1 MRSISSTLVSLTI
14 LPALAVLLVAAPAH
28 AAPAAGAL
36 GEPDAARSD
45 EGAVVEK
52 RGDTRILIYE
62 GDTLEGEVLSPGGAA
77 VTGHVG
83 ARHASLVGI
92 RPHFVRELVR
102 LSYDL

>member
-1 MRSISSTLVSLTI
+1 MRLSPSILSLTV
-14 LPALAVLLVAAPAH
+14 LPALALLLVAAPAH
-28 AAPAAGAL
+28 AAPAAGGVSA
-36 GEPDAARSD
+36 PDSAQSD

-77 VTGHVG
+77 ITGQVG

-92 RPHFVRELVR
+92 RPHFVRELIR
-102 LSYDL
+102 LSHDL